1 MKRMLLLVLSG
12 LFEVVLFVSLQLSA
26 GFTELYP
33 ALLALLAA
41 VISYFSFQ
49 ASRKQLSPFIAYG
62 VHLGIALVGIVFC
75 SLWLLDEKVNWIE
88 LVFLWLTFLGIIGF
102 YGEYEDLEQK
112 EW

>member
-1 MKRMLLLVLSG
+1 MKQWFLLLLSG

-26 GFTELYP
+26 GLTELFP
-33 ALLALLAA
+33 ALLAILAG

-49 ASRKQLSPFIAYG
+49 ASRKRLSPFIAYG

-75 SLWLLDEKVNWIE
+75 SLWLLGEQVNWIE

-102 YGEYEDLEQK
+102 YGESEDLEQK
-112 EW
+112 EG